1 MSVKKSSISK
11 KLAISVALLT
21 VLSLCLCVT
30 TFALT
35 YSIITVENNMF
46 STGYVSVN
54 LNDGKPIIE
63 EDEFIFEPGMTV
75 KKDFFIKNNSSWSV
89 YYKLYFDNIDG
100 ELADSLLISISDG
113 DKILYSGTAKTI
125 NKSVPAADDELA
137 IGERRDLT
145 VTFRFPS
152 NLGNKLQ
159 NQELTFDL
167 CAEAVQT
174 KNNPEKLFN

>member
-1 MSVKKSSISK
+1 MKKSSISK

-35 YSIITVENNMF
+35 YSILTVENNMF
-46 STGYVSVN
+46 STGYVSIN

-63 EDEFIFEPGMTV
+63 ENEFIFEPGMTV

-89 YYKLYFDNIDG
+89 YYKLYFNNVNG
-100 ELADSLLISISDG
+100 ELADGLLISISVG
-113 DKILYSGTAKTI
+113 DKILYSGTAKTLD
-125 NKSVPAADDELA
+125 KSVLAADDELA
-137 IGERRDLT
+137 IGEKRELT
-145 VTFRFPS
+145 VTFHFPS

>member
-1 MSVKKSSISK
+1 MSVKNLSISK
-11 KLAISVALLT
+11 KLAISVVLLT

-35 YSIITVENNMF
+35 YSIVTVENNIF
-46 STGYVSVN
+46 SSGYVSIN

-63 EDEFIFEPGMTV
+63 EDEFVFEPGMTV

-89 YYKLYFDNIDG
+89 YYKLYFDNVDG

-113 DKILYSGTAKTI
+113 DRILYSGTAKTLD
-125 NKSVPAADDELA
+125 KSVLAADDELA
-137 IGERRDLT
+137 IGEKRELT
-145 VTFRFPS
+145 VTFHFPN
-152 NLGNKLQ
+152 NLGDKLQ

-167 CAEAVQT
+167 CADAVQT
-174 KNNPEKLFN
+174 KNNTEKLFN